1 MRRLGEVAQGRDNN
15 FNLIRLCAAT
25 AVLVSHA
32 WPLTRGPGTVEPL
45 QRLTGH
51 SLGTLAVYVFFA
63 VSGFFVSASFARRA
77 SAADFLA
84 ARALRLFPA
93 LTVSLV
99 LVTLLMG
106 PLLTT
111 LSAADYL
118 GAPGT
123 ARVLLRNLALVDPL
137 YTLPGVFETNPYP
150 KVEGSIWT
158 LGYEVACYAMVCL
171 AGLAGLTRRPRPLAL
186 AFAAYALLWVAAATV
201 ALPPRVEDLQVLSL
215 PFVLGMAAWQYRHHL
230 PLGFAGVAALIVL
243 AAVLQPTPAA
253 FPALVVALAYT
264 AFWAGHLPLRAV
276 RLWNRAGDYSY
287 GLYVYAFPVQGLV
300 VWAFGALTPALN
312 IALSLPPT
320 LALAVL
326 SWHLVERP
334 ALALR
339 MVPAVRARLVSATR

>member
-1 MRRLGEVAQGRDNN
+1 M
-15 FNLIRLCAAT
+15 
-25 AVLVSHA
+25 
-32 WPLTRGPGTVEPL
+32 
-45 QRLTGH
+45 
-51 SLGTLAVYVFFA
+51 
-63 VSGFFVSASFARRA
+63 
-77 SAADFLA
+77 
-84 ARALRLFPA
+84 
-93 LTVSLV
+93 
-99 LVTLLMG
+99 
-106 PLLTT
+106 
-111 LSAADYL
+111 
-118 GAPGT
+118 
-123 ARVLLRNLALVDPL
+123 
-137 YTLPGVFETNPYP
+137 FETNPYP